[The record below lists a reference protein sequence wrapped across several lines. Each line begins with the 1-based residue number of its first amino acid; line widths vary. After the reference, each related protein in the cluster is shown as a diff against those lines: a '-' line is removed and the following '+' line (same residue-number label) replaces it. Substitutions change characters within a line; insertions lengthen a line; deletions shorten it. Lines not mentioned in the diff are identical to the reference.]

1 MPIIIIFYEFRLSRS
16 VSAALNRAAVER
28 FGGIRR
34 LVSLTNRAHLFR
46 RRSQWEAVLLISLGQ
61 TLACVK
67 CLQNQHWRRPRALV
81 NICVCSCVSV
91 CVCMCICTHKTYS
104 VLGYKC
110 VSVFAC
116 ALKKIYLSVYLITF
130 HFYFFSW
137 QSCEHRASLH
147 KGKAGRGVC
156 IYLTDAYPDPQ
167 RRGHKHSHPG
177 SFAGSHGSR
186 AVRQQSAGVIVWKV
200 SGHAL
205 WRSAARTHVFFNK
218 TFNLKPLFLL
228 DHGILIKYAINLESP
243 L

>member
-1 MPIIIIFYEFRLSRS
+1 M
-16 VSAALNRAAVER
+16 
-28 FGGIRR
+28 
-34 LVSLTNRAHLFR
+34 
-46 RRSQWEAVLLISLGQ
+46 
-61 TLACVK
+61 K

-91 CVCMCICTHKTYS
+91 CVHMFTQNLLCNRIQMCECLCMCIKEN
-104 VLGYKC
+104 
-110 VSVFAC
+110 
-116 ALKKIYLSVYLITF
+116 LSVYLITF

-205 WRSAARTHVFFNK
+205 
-218 TFNLKPLFLL
+218 
-228 DHGILIKYAINLESP
+228 
-243 L
+243 